1 MARPLWFG
9 VQISRLSLL
18 MQDQLEEMACEIA
31 RLREALR
38 EERCRCER
46 VCREIAERAE
56 DFPTRAAAIKC
67 AEAIGALESAT
78 ASAS

>member
-1 MARPLWFG
+1 
-9 VQISRLSLL
+9 
-18 MQDQLEEMACEIA
+18 MQDQLNELSSEIA
-31 RLREALR
+31 RLHDALR

-46 VCREIAERAE
+46 VCREIANRAA